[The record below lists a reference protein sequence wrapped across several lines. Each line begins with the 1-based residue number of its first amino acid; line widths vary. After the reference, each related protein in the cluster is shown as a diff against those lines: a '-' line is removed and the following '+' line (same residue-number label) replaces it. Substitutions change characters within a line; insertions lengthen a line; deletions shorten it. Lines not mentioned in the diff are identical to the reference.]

1 MTEKLIQT
9 SITIFR
15 QIKDLRVIICRTLSF
30 LSKYLFI
37 FLILQVVIFSVEIPI
52 TKGYTCIL
60 HYGSVQVS
68 ASVKKIVGLL
78 DKSTGEVAQNV
89 KKPRFLTKGNNAVI
103 EIISEVPVCLDLYTN
118 VKELGR
124 FMLRTGGKTIAA
136 GMVTETY

>member
-1 MTEKLIQT
+1 MLRNESISRIFNPRFCHGNFSHQRFFFYVKLI
-9 SITIFR
+9 FFPP
-15 QIKDLRVIICRTLSF
+15 KF
-30 LSKYLFI
+30 
-37 FLILQVVIFSVEIPI
+37 QVVVFSVEIPI

-78 DKSTGEVAQNV
+78 DKATGEVAQNV
-89 KKPRFLTKGNNAVI
+89 KKPRFLTKGNHAVI
-103 EIISEVPVCLDLYTN
+103 EITTEVPVCLDLFSN

-136 GMVTETY
+136 GMVSETY

>member
-1 MTEKLIQT
+1 MGPEKYDILIG
-9 SITIFR
+9 ILI
-15 QIKDLRVIICRTLSF
+15 
-30 LSKYLFI
+30 YLF
-37 FLILQVVIFSVEIPI
+37 FFKFQVVVFSVEIPI

-78 DKSTGEVAQNV
+78 DKATGEVAQNV
-89 KKPRFLTKGNNAVI
+89 KKPRFLTKGNHAVI
-103 EIISEVPVCLDLYTN
+103 EITTEVPVCLDLFSN

-136 GMVTETY
+136 GMVSETY

>member
-1 MTEKLIQT
+1 M
-9 SITIFR
+9 
-15 QIKDLRVIICRTLSF
+15 
-30 LSKYLFI
+30 
-37 FLILQVVIFSVEIPI
+37 EIPI

-89 KKPRFLTKGNNAVI
+89 KKPRFLTKGNHAVI
-103 EIISEVPVCLDLYTN
+103 EITTEVPVCLDLFSN

-136 GMVTETY
+136 GMVSETY

>member
-1 MTEKLIQT
+1 MNQ
-9 SITIFR
+9 FR
-15 QIKDLRVIICRTLSF
+15 EFLTPDFAMATFHTKDFF
-30 LSKYLFI
+30 LCKIDFFFSKF
-37 FLILQVVIFSVEIPI
+37 QVVVFSVEIPI

-78 DKSTGEVAQNV
+78 DKATGEVAQNV
-89 KKPRFLTKGNNAVI
+89 KKPRFLTKGNHAVI
-103 EIISEVPVCLDLYTN
+103 EITTEVPVCLDLFSN

-136 GMVTETY
+136 GMVSETY

>member
-1 MTEKLIQT
+1 MFT
-9 SITIFR
+9 F
-15 QIKDLRVIICRTLSF
+15 F
-30 LSKYLFI
+30 
-37 FLILQVVIFSVEIPI
+37 LQVVIFSVEIPI

>member
-1 MTEKLIQT
+1 MNQFREFLTPDFAMATFHTKDFFFYVKLI
-9 SITIFR
+9 F
-15 QIKDLRVIICRTLSF
+15 F
-30 LSKYLFI
+30 SKF
-37 FLILQVVIFSVEIPI
+37 QVVVFSVEIPI

-78 DKSTGEVAQNV
+78 DKATGEVAQNV
-89 KKPRFLTKGNNAVI
+89 KKPRFLTKGNHAVI
-103 EIISEVPVCLDLYTN
+103 EITTEVPVCLDLFSN

-136 GMVTETY
+136 GMVSETY